1 MSARC
6 VDWKRYLYTG
16 GKSAAVQQ
24 VSGLPRIPRARKL
37 ADELLGLN
45 DEEKP
50 NEKQSAQDGEDEK
63 PLTPG
68 SARPSDRSRR
78 LHAPCASQG
87 SSPSQDQQRRLD
99 QTRGREETDRDRER
113 DRRLR
118 ERDWETERDIQ
129 RGPGR
134 ERGWGRDRMEARE
147 RSDGWSFSGLPSQR
161 KEARGSQD
169 GWRDRAQEGRFSPSP
184 RTSPRPHD
192 PRGADLGRASGTSI
206 VETEHVSPSK
216 STERTGDDERSTVHR
231 GERADE
237 KDREAGKDTR
247 EDTRETRDERRTR
260 AMPNTE
266 KSGECVSAVETAD
279 KSLTASSH
287 ASSPSGSSSCR
298 GETALRNSET
308 QDTAKSGQVREL
320 CRDDTAPG
328 DASASFCSSPAGRLT
343 CLHSSFSA
351 RPAKASFGEACRNFA
366 HSNAPWAARQRLPP
380 FASPSRS
387 ELQGEKRK
395 TEEGEK
401 RSTSPAGVKVKKA
414 RLEGENAPADGPSK
428 AENVEPGTP
437 GKAETCGVDTPEK
450 GGDQRGAPSEASS
463 PSVKRLRG
471 KRRRLIRVGSP
482 GSSDDEIPRPSLSLT
497 LNGCPANSHRPLDAS
512 VDVCGNPETERPA
525 ACTDRGPQS
534 AQKAHLSA
542 RGAAE
547 KGRPS
552 PEEVQVSSEADKTR
566 NRVSGVSASS
576 RLASPKA
583 ASLRGS
589 LASGDARSRLQVEAS
604 ESSSSS
610 ESSDEDD
617 ALEALQDC
625 LRESTEMTSRLVHA
639 LGGAESRTQHDVA
652 AKIGR
657 GRCHVEKSF
666 ALPADLREHTSSVAD
681 RLKEYQQCGVHWLL
695 TLHESNRN
703 GILADEMGLGK
714 TAQTCVFLNYLYQSG
729 RLASPTIIAAPASL
743 LDNWMHE
750 LEAWAPYLAPDRV
763 LKYHGKQ
770 MERREMALQFLD
782 ALDSE
787 EKVLVLVTSLNTL
800 TSKWDVQYLKQ
811 IREVAY
817 LVVDEAHSLKNKDS
831 LVYRKL
837 NRTLKCER
845 RLLLTGSPIQN
856 RTLELRNLLLFL
868 MPSVFDG
875 DSLDLALKAFYR
887 QTRRQKA
894 AEQRRQRR
902 LASPTAG
909 SARDS
914 PKTADAH
921 TTEASSELLQT
932 EGHSASSPSPPSAS
946 SSSAAASSS
955 VLAAEG
961 ETSARGECSPS
972 LREGAAEREKGD
984 ACVRGNVAES
994 RSLLDELT
1002 TGDFPSGLGA
1012 GQRLPLLEK
1021 KDKAALG
1028 KEEPC
1033 QQAAEV
1039 ECLQRIL
1046 SPFILR
1052 RLKNEVLGCLPKK
1065 KNVVLRCEMQC
1076 RQRELYIQEIRT
1088 WESELTRSL
1097 EKLTSELT
1105 GGLPPSPS
1113 SSSPSSSSPS
1123 SSASSSSASSSSA
1136 SSSSASCSSEA
1147 ETARSGASAVPEK
1160 EKLSSSESLG
1170 CGNSGG
1176 TSLSPDSSTAE
1187 KPQDGKKLVGEK
1199 GEKSKSTERVS
1210 SGVEEGESAS
1220 PDAPVS
1226 CSGDSEE
1233 VHASEK
1239 GDRGALDWRA
1249 DGAAV
1254 GDEGE
1259 RTAGDNCEETRGEKG
1274 AKGEAAP
1281 ASKKKFVNSLLAR
1294 LRRICN
1300 HPVLMQGAYTNEQ
1313 LEEIARHFWLR
1324 VDGFK
1329 GNPREKVDLE
1339 IRKWSDY
1346 EIHQAIQQQI
1356 AQGDSRLAH
1365 LLLPKEMIMDS
1376 AKIRKMIEL
1385 VSEIKKKGEKAL
1397 IFSQYTTYLDV
1408 VEESLTTFCGD
1419 IGKCRLDGSTAVE
1432 DRQTLVDD
1440 FSTNPDLTLFLL
1452 STKAG
1457 GQGLN
1462 LTAARTVILMDQDWN
1477 PQNDRQAEDRVHR
1490 LGQTQDVTIYRLC
1503 CRGTVEESILKCC
1516 QAKLDLDV
1524 AFGGNSEVLQAA
1536 ILQDSLSVLSREDAL
1551 ENSTA

>member
-6 VDWKRYLYTG
+6 VDWKRYLYNG
-16 GKSAAVQQ
+16 GKSAPVQQ

-45 DEEKP
+45 DEENP
-50 NEKQSAQDGEDEK
+50 NQKQSAQDGEDEK
-63 PLTPG
+63 PLTPS
-68 SARPSDRSRR
+68 SARPSDTSRR
-78 LHAPCASQG
+78 LLTPCASQG
-87 SSPSQDQQRRLD
+87 SSPPQDQQRHLD
-99 QTRGREETDRDRER
+99 QTRGREQTDRDRDRER

-118 ERDWETERDIQ
+118 ERDWETERDIE
-129 RGPGR
+129 RGPER
-134 ERGWGRDRMEARE
+134 ERGWGRERMEARE
-147 RSDGWSFSGLPSQR
+147 RSDGWSLSGLPAQR
-161 KEARGSQD
+161 RREGREARGSQD

-184 RTSPRPHD
+184 RTSPRPRD
-192 PRGADLGRASGTSI
+192 PLGADLGSVSGTST
-206 VETEHVSPSK
+206 VQPEDLSSSK
-216 STERTGDDERSTVHR
+216 STERREHCESSAVHR
-231 GERADE
+231 GERVVE
-237 KDREAGKDTR
+237 KDRAAGKDTR
-247 EDTRETRDERRTR
+247 EVSRETRDERRTP

-266 KSGECVSAVETAD
+266 KHGECVSAVETAD
-279 KSLTASSH
+279 KCLTASSH
-287 ASSPSGSSSCR
+287 ASSPSVSSLSSSWR

-308 QDTAKSGQVREL
+308 QATASEA
-320 CRDDTAPG
+320 CRDGPAPG
-328 DASASFCSSPAGRLT
+328 DASESFCSSSAGRLT

-351 RPAKASFGEACRNFA
+351 RPAKASFGEAGRHFA
-366 HSNAPWAARQRLPP
+366 HSNAPWAARQRLPS
-380 FASPSRS
+380 FASPSRL

-395 TEEGEK
+395 AEEGEK
-401 RSTSPAGVKVKKA
+401 RASSPASVKVKKP
-414 RLEGENAPADGPSK
+414 RREGENAPADAPSK
-428 AENVEPGTP
+428 AENAEPGTP

-482 GSSDDEIPRPSLSLT
+482 GSSDDELPRRPSLSLT
-497 LNGCPANSHRPLDAS
+497 LNGCPADSHRPMDAS
-512 VDVCGNPETERPA
+512 VDVSGNHETEGPL

-534 AQKAHLSA
+534 AQKAPVSVHV
-542 RGAAE
+542 AAE
-547 KGRPS
+547 KRRPS
-552 PEEVQVSSEADKTR
+552 PEEVQVSSEAGKTR
-566 NRVSGVSASS
+566 SRASGVPASS

-589 LASGDARSRLQVEAS
+589 LGSGDARSRLQVEAS

-625 LRESTEMTSRLVHA
+625 LRESTEMTSRLVQA
-639 LGGAESRTQHDVA
+639 LGGAESGTQRDVA
-652 AKIGR
+652 EKIGR
-657 GRCHVEKSF
+657 GRCHPEKSF

-729 RLASPTIIAAPASL
+729 RVSSPTIIAAPASL
-743 LDNWMHE
+743 LDNWMQE
-750 LEAWAPYLAPDRV
+750 LEAWAPFLAPDRV

-887 QTRRQKA
+887 QSRRQKA

-902 LASPTAG
+902 LASPSAG

-921 TTEASSELLQT
+921 TTEVSSEVLQT
-932 EGHSASSPSPPSAS
+932 EGDSASSPSSPSSS

-955 VLAAEG
+955 VLEAGG
-961 ETSARGECSPS
+961 EISAQGECSPS
-972 LREGAAEREKGD
+972 SREG
-984 ACVRGNVAES
+984 VAES

-1002 TGDFPSGLGA
+1002 SGDFASGLGS
-1012 GQRLPLLEK
+1012 GQSLPLLDK

-1065 KNVVLRCEMQC
+1065 KNVVLRCEMQG
-1076 RQRELYIQEIRT
+1076 RQRELYIQEIKT

-1105 GGLPPSPS
+1105 GSLPPSPS
-1113 SSSPSSSSPS
+1113 SSA
-1123 SSASSSSASSSSA
+1123 SSASSSSASSA
-1136 SSSSASCSSEA
+1136 SSSSASCSSAA
-1147 ETARSGASAVPEK
+1147 ETARSGASAVSEK
-1160 EKLSSSESLG
+1160 EKPSSVESLDS
-1170 CGNSGG
+1170 GNSEGP
-1176 TSLSPDSSTAE
+1176 SLSPDSSTAE
-1187 KPQDGKKLVGEK
+1187 KPQDETQLVGEK
-1199 GEKSKSTERVS
+1199 RDKSRSTDRVS
-1210 SGVEEGESAS
+1210 NGVEEGESAS
-1220 PDAPVS
+1220 PDAPDS
-1226 CSGDSEE
+1226 CSGDSGEA
-1233 VHASEK
+1233 HASEK
-1239 GDRGALDWRA
+1239 GERGAVGWRA
-1249 DGAAV
+1249 EGEAV

-1259 RTAGDNCEETRGEKG
+1259 RTAGGLCEETRGEKG

-1313 LEEIARHFWLR
+1313 LEEITRHFWLR

-1356 AQGDSRLAH
+1356 SQGDSRLAH
-1365 LLLPKEMIMDS
+1365 LSLPKEMIMDS

-1432 DRQTLVDD
+1432 DRQALVDD
-1440 FSTNPDLTLFLL
+1440 FSTNPDLTIFLL

-1503 CRGTVEESILKCC
+1503 CRGTCC

-1536 ILQDSLSVLSREDAL
+1536 ILQDSLNVLSREDAL
-1551 ENSTA
+1551 DKSKT